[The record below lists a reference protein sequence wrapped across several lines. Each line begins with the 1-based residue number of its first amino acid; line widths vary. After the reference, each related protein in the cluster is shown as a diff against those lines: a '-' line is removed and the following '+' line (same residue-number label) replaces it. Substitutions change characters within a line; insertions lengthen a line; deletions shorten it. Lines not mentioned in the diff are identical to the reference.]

1 MKSLPS
7 LLGVLLFCG
16 QALAS
21 AEPVASIVSANAP
34 YAAVGSIE
42 RLTPELDAVLA
53 PEARVEVLAEGFR
66 WVLTRPETGFI
77 VGTETG
83 IIHRLQQENPGKA
96 FYPLNE
102 RAVCQN
108 MKKTTLE
115 KVLWC
120 LRDNETI
127 VKVEEPVAA
136 QARKAIEAMLALS

>member
-1 MKSLPS
+1 MVHPESPKAVRDAADV
-7 LLGVLLFCG
+7 VLSTGGMC
-16 QALAS
+16 
-21 AEPVASIVSANAP
+21 
-34 YAAVGSIE
+34 
-42 RLTPELDAVLA
+42 
-53 PEARVEVLAEGFR
+53 R
-66 WVLTRPETGFI
+66 WVLTRPESGFI

-102 RAVCQN
+102 RAVCPN

-120 LRDNETI
+120 LRDNETV
-127 VKVEEPVAA
+127 VKVEDPIAA